1 MEKIKLDKPF
11 AFEGKEYTEID
22 LSGLEKMTVQDA
34 IDTQKATAGEG
45 GAALLLSANMA
56 FAMRLAASAANE
68 PVEFFKLLPMKAA
81 NQVKTAVMN
90 AMNGEAQADGKKLVL
105 EKPAAYKD
113 KQYKEI
119 EFTGAAE
126 LCAMD
131 MMKAEN
137 EIAAK
142 GFATPL
148 PQTNILYCCLIAA
161 RASGM
166 DKEFFTGLPL
176 CETVKIRNVVN
187 SEDFFG

>member
-1 MEKIKLDKPF
+1 MADKPITANF
-11 AFEGKEYTEID
+11 IVTREDYADSRAAAGK
-22 LSGLEKMTVQDA
+22 L
-34 IDTQKATAGEG
+34 ATPPSELMLIRVS

-90 AMNGEAQADGKKLVL
+90 AMNGEEQADGKKLVL